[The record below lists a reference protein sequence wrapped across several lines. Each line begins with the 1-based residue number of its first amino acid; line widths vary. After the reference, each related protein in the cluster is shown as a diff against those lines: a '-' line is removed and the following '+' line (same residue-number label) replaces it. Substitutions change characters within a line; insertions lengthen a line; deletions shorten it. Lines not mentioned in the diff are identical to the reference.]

1 ETTLET
7 SRSRFRARAMAR
19 GRASLERD
27 VVVHVVEVVRGLAR
41 RRRPRSRSRCGAAR
55 PGRSACR
62 LSLAREAAVVATT
75 APVARAEQLHRLGDD
90 LGGVAVL
97 PFLVLPLA
105 RLQTTFDV
113 DRPALPQVFT
123 GDFGEA
129 VIEDDRVPLGFLAL
143 LARGAVFPVARG
155 GDAYVAD
162 RAAARSE
169 SRFGIAPEVADED
182 HLVHRS
188 HVFLRKRGNDSVM
201 PTRSP
206 TPPRRARR
214 PSPSGASADARKR
227 RRARRPSAP
236 RKRRR
241 PPADPT
247 IAAPSRRAG
256 RRRTTRATAWCC
268 RRRGPRPSH
277 RPARAAR

>member
-1 ETTLET
+1 PRAPGPRTLPRTAGGTPGARAAGRRRAAGRAGQRQAATHPREAHGDHGPLPHARLTAGARCSAGRAADRRETTLET

-129 VIEDDRVPLGFLAL
+129 VVEDDRVPLGFLAL

-155 GDAYVAD
+155 GED
-162 RAAARSE
+162 RKS
-169 SRFGIAPEVADED
+169 
-182 HLVHRS
+182 
-188 HVFLRKRGNDSVM
+188 
-201 PTRSP
+201 
-206 TPPRRARR
+206 
-214 PSPSGASADARKR
+214 
-227 RRARRPSAP
+227 
-236 RKRRR
+236 
-241 PPADPT
+241 
-247 IAAPSRRAG
+247 
-256 RRRTTRATAWCC
+256 
-268 RRRGPRPSH
+268 
-277 RPARAAR
+277 